1 MQLIRELNR
10 PAPVAA
16 ARPTAQLQLCAR
28 HANPETESEHP
39 RRKPLHRSIQTLC
52 PNRTYILLLLL
63 LLLLIPLFL
72 LLRLPLPADWTR
84 ACGRGVESC
93 IIVLDND
100 LNTQQCVDNH
110 LLNHHAM
117 ARGRFDRCH
126 AINSRT
132 QQTRACGRGKAYS
145 SVAIMSSARKPRG
158 RIQSTRDD
166 SYGVD
171 TDTHCPRRARQETQA
186 ISRARGCDIESHR
199 NQTTRKHVCAGLSVA
214 HARNATGTQH
224 SLHRARGCGS
234 GALEPKERVGYVR
247 TEQSIERGGA

>member
-28 HANPETESEHP
+28 HANHETESEHP
-39 RRKPLHRSIQTLC
+39 RRKPLYRSIQTLC

-145 SVAIMSSARKPRG
+145 SVAIMCSPRKPRD
-158 RIQSTRDD
+158 RIRAPSAKAAVSIYTNT
-166 SYGVD
+166 VPEPHIHPPPPPP
-171 TDTHCPRRARQETQA
+171 TPPHPPLPPPPPPPPR
-186 ISRARGCDIESHR
+186 
-199 NQTTRKHVCAGLSVA
+199 
-214 HARNATGTQH
+214 
-224 SLHRARGCGS
+224 
-234 GALEPKERVGYVR
+234 
-247 TEQSIERGGA
+247 